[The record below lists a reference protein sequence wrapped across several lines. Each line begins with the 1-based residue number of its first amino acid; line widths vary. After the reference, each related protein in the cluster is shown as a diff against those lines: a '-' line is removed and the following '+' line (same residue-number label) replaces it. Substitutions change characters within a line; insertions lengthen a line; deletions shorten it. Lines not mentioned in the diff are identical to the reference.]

1 MKGEQWYPV
10 LVVLYDS
17 MAVGTSCVEGKS
29 STVEV
34 TFDLFLK
41 YNYEFENDSMRAF
54 MPVQKGMNQHE
65 DSDNI
70 GPLVWFK

>member
-1 MKGEQWYPV
+1 MKGEQCYPV
-10 LVVLYDS
+10 LVALYDS

-54 MPVQKGMNQHE
+54 MPV
-65 DSDNI
+65 
-70 GPLVWFK
+70 